1 MSEPAT
7 YLLDATVL
15 IDVGRRREP
24 VASWLAAALRSEDDV
39 AVSPVAVAEFY
50 AGIRPVERAEWQRF
64 LDGLLHWDVTREIA
78 VRAGILRYDLARR
91 GTTLAI
97 ADALIAATAFEFG
110 ATLVTGNIR
119 HFSLPGLQTLRLTG

>member
-1 MSEPAT
+1 M
-7 YLLDATVL
+7 
-15 IDVGRRREP
+15 
-24 VASWLAAALRSEDDV
+24 